1 MKLFQSIIMS
11 FLLLSI
17 LAIFSFL
24 LSKKT
29 NLDINKTSPFECGF
43 SNFNSSRLSFSIHF
57 FMVAIIFL
65 MFDIE
70 VAIMLPIFISFK
82 FMKVYQ
88 WMLTSLTISTII
100 TYGLYHEWINGV
112 IEWSK

>member
-88 WMLTSLTISTII
+88 WMLTSLTITTII

>member
-1 MKLFQSIIMS
+1 MKLYQSVMLS
-11 FLLLSI
+11 FFLLTI
-17 LAIFSFL
+17 LALISFL
-24 LSKKT
+24 LSKKSK
-29 NLDINKTSPFECGF
+29 LDINKTSPFECGF
-43 SNFNSSRLSFSIHF
+43 SNFNSSRMSFSIHF

-70 VAIMLPIFISFK
+70 VAIMLPMFISLK
-82 FMKVYQ
+82 VMKAYQ
-88 WMLTSLTISTII
+88 WMLTSLTITTLI